1 MKNASRVIL
10 VEDDRVTRE
19 LIAGSL
25 EVYGNYHISAY
36 DNMTEAYNQLLS
48 ERFDLALLDIG
59 LPDGSGVDL
68 LRLIR
73 EHDTPISLPVII
85 ISGSR
90 NNKQIVACLKLGA
103 NDFIGK
109 PIDIEI
115 LIARIQNL
123 LIIRQLDEDINKA
136 NERFTLAA
144 KGSNDGLWDWFI
156 SSGDVY
162 FSNRWKNMLGYD
174 ASEFQNEFDAFLDRI
189 HPDDLIEF
197 NRSMRFHL
205 EGISNNF
212 EKECRIKHKDGSYRW
227 MMIRGAAI
235 RHENGK
241 AYRMAGSMT
250 DITNRKIIDP
260 LTNTLNRSAFL
271 DRLEVLIQSTLDN
284 QIKRFSVIM
293 IAIDRYKLISDSYG
307 HHFGDTMVY
316 EVANNLS
323 AIIPPSEVLA
333 RVDTDKFAITVQNPQ
348 SLEAIKDFLEHKI
361 MLPLRVP
368 LVINDREIHLT
379 FSASVLYDTD
389 SYTNACDMLRDA
401 DIALHNAWLL
411 GNQQINVFQPKL
423 QISLKDKVELEEDL
437 HRAIE
442 QDELDVYFQP
452 KVNASGQ
459 IQGAE
464 ALVRWQHPVRGV
476 VSPIEFIPLA
486 EETGLINKI
495 GYRVIKLVCQC
506 LENWHTKNIQLPVA
520 VNLSARQFLN
530 PSLLKEIWSNLNTHS
545 VMPELLE
552 LEVTESLLLE
562 NLDAALPV
570 LNSFHQDGIKVSI
583 DDFGTGYS
591 SLAYLKTLPLSTLKI
606 DRSFIKDLPQQTDDC
621 AIVEAIAF
629 IAKALKLQVVA
640 EGVETIEQLKFL
652 STIGITVFQ
661 GYYFYKPMPVLEF
674 ERLLVAQSQ
683 SKSAI
688 KESTC
693 REN

>member
-48 ERFDLALLDIG
+48 QRFDLALLDIG

-459 IQGAE
+459 ILGAE
-464 ALVRWQHPVRGV
+464 ALVRWQHPVRGL

-506 LENWHTKNIQLPVA
+506 LENWNTKNIQLPVA

-530 PSLLKEIWSNLNTHS
+530 PSLLKEIWSNLNAHS
-545 VMPELLE
+545 VMPDLFE

-640 EGVETIEQLKFL
+640 EGVETIDQLKFL

-674 ERLLVAQSQ
+674 ERLLIAQSQ

-688 KESTC
+688 KEITC